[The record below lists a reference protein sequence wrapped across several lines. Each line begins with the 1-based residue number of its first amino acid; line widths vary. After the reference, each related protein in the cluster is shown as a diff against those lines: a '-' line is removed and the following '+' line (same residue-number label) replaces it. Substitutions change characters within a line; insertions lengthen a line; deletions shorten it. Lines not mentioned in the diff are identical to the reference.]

1 MRLIGSVLRRL
12 SPLLRSQ
19 AFRLQS
25 QMDIHPQS
33 LWYNPSFARGTG
45 GFFPPTEGDAR
56 SIEAGPPWDLVR
68 RDMLVLLMRD
78 LEVRRV
84 YGSLAEVGVYRGDT
98 ARLIH
103 HYLPSRPLHLFDTF
117 EGFQKRDTDSEADVT
132 GDEVASGQFLDTSVE
147 LVRNRVEPRNGNVV
161 FHPGIFP
168 ETCDASIRRE
178 RFAFVHLDADLHR
191 PTLAGLQF
199 FYPLVVPSGYIVV
212 HDYNAWHG
220 ARRATDEFLADK
232 PETAIPMPDK
242 SGSAVIVKSN

>member
-12 SPLLRSQ
+12 SPVLRSQ

-33 LWYNPSFARGTG
+33 LWFNPKFARATG
-45 GFFPPTEGDAR
+45 GFFPPGEDDAR
-56 SIEAGPPWDLVR
+56 RIEPSQPWDSVR

-103 HYLPSRPLHLFDTF
+103 HYLPNRPIHLFDTF
-117 EGFQKRDTDSEADVT
+117 DGFQTRDTDSEAAVT
-132 GDEVASGQFLDTSVE
+132 GDAVASGQFVDTSVE
-147 LVRNRVEPRNGNVV
+147 QVLDRVQPQNGNVMI
-161 FHPGIFP
+161 HPGAFP
-168 ETCDASIRRE
+168 ESCDDSIRRE
-178 RFAFVHLDADLHR
+178 RFALVHLDVDLYR

-199 FYPLVVPSGYIVV
+199 FFPLVVPTGYIVV

-220 ARRATDEFLADK
+220 ARRATDEFLADRR
-232 PETAIPMPDK
+232 EIAVPMPDK
-242 SGSAVIVKSN
+242 SGSAIIVKGG